1 MARIDTGGILIS
13 VFIGFVLGLKMQDN
27 YLWVQPKPTENALQ
41 AIASTDVV
49 QAKNITKERLVE
61 ELKKYMTSNFGYQ
74 SLKVSWIQY
83 IKDYDIFFE
92 NEGVMIQ
99 VQTHLLE
106 TSGDL
111 VYMLNAVQGF
121 VKSRL
126 PDMYEQSRVVIINQ
140 KGDILMERKFSAS

>member
-83 IKDYDIFFE
+83 IKDYDIFLKTK
-92 NEGVMIQ
+92 V
-99 VQTHLLE
+99 L
-106 TSGDL
+106 
-111 VYMLNAVQGF
+111 
-121 VKSRL
+121 
-126 PDMYEQSRVVIINQ
+126 
-140 KGDILMERKFSAS
+140 

>member
-1 MARIDTGGILIS
+1 
-13 VFIGFVLGLKMQDN
+13 
-27 YLWVQPKPTENALQ
+27 
-41 AIASTDVV
+41 
-49 QAKNITKERLVE
+49 
-61 ELKKYMTSNFGYQ
+61 
-74 SLKVSWIQY
+74 
-83 IKDYDIFFE
+83 
-92 NEGVMIQ
+92 MIQ